1 MKLIFLDVDGVLNS
15 EEYIV
20 KEHDRLG
27 HEIYVKTYLQQ
38 GGIPFDPK
46 CLKFLKYIIDK
57 TNALICV
64 SSTWRLSKDK
74 RERLNLILGSYAD
87 RIIGYIPYF
96 GFEKARGFEI
106 EQFLNNLKEIKCPLE
121 NYIIIDDDN
130 DMKEEQMEHLIL
142 TNYKTGLT
150 IEDAI
155 KSVEKLNK
163 KEK

>member
-27 HEIYVKTYLQQ
+27 HEAYTQIYLRQ

-46 CLKFLKYIIDK
+46 CLRFLRYIIDK

-64 SSTWRLSKDK
+64 SSTWRLSEDQRK
-74 RERLNLILGSYAD
+74 RLNMVLGNYAD
-87 RIIGYIPYF
+87 RIIGYTVHL
-96 GFEKARGFEI
+96 GVEKARGQEI
-106 EQFLNNLKEIKCPLE
+106 EQFLNSLKEIKCPLE
-121 NYIIIDDDN
+121 NYIILDDDN
-130 DMKEEQMEHLIL
+130 DMLEDQMKHLIL

-150 IEDAI
+150 MEDAI
-155 KSVEKLNK
+155 KSVENLNK

>member
-64 SSTWRLSKDK
+64 SSTWRLSKDQ
-74 RERLNLILGSYAD
+74 RERLNMALGNYAN
-87 RIIGYIPYF
+87 RIIGYTPYL
-96 GFEKARGFEI
+96 GVEKGRGLEI
-106 EQFLNNLKEIKCPLE
+106 EQVLNNLKEIKCPLE
-121 NYIIIDDDN
+121 NYIILDDDK
-130 DMKEEQMEHLIL
+130 DMTEEQMEHLIL

-150 IEDAI
+150 MEDAI

>member
-57 TNALICV
+57 TML
-64 SSTWRLSKDK
+64 LSVF
-74 RERLNLILGSYAD
+74 LVLGDY
-87 RIIGYIPYF
+87 
-96 GFEKARGFEI
+96 
-106 EQFLNNLKEIKCPLE
+106 LK
-121 NYIIIDDDN
+121 
-130 DMKEEQMEHLIL
+130 
-142 TNYKTGLT
+142 T
-150 IEDAI
+150 
-155 KSVEKLNK
+155 
-163 KEK
+163 KEKD